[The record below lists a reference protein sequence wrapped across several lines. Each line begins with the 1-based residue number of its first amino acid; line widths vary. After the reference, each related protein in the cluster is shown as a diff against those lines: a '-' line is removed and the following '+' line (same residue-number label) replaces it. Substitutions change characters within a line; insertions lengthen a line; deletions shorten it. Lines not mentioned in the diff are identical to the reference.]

1 MFQCNV
7 PFLFEWQSDGDWG
20 QGDAFLDIFPDD
32 LLNNVEHMDSP
43 NDFLDKILMG
53 DDPFCSEK
61 FQDEQPLFSSGASDS
76 GLSSEN
82 LDL

>member
-1 MFQCNV
+1 MFRL
-7 PFLFEWQSDGDWG
+7 FLWQSDGDWG

-32 LLNNVEHMDSP
+32 LLNNVTNMDTP
-43 NDFLDKILMG
+43 NDFLDTILMG
-53 DDPFCSEK
+53 EDPFCTSEK
-61 FQDEQPLFSSGASDS
+61 YQDEQPLFSSGASDS

>member
-1 MFQCNV
+1 
-7 PFLFEWQSDGDWG
+7 
-20 QGDAFLDIFPDD
+20 
-32 LLNNVEHMDSP
+32 MDTQ
-43 NDFLDKILMG
+43 NDFLDTILMG
-53 DDPFCSEK
+53 EDPFCSNEK